1 MDIWRILVLGILKQG
16 LGYGFDRIQLF
27 ANSLPEVRA
36 MLGHTG
42 FADTTYYELETM
54 IGNINLL
61 SEELLGK
68 VNQLIIEG
76 GHKLVKK
83 KPDEPLRGHCDSFV
97 VETDVHYPTDV
108 WLLWDSMRCLIREV
122 NCTAKAHQLSGWRQW
137 KKLTNKVKKQYNQVS
152 TRGRQSEKRIKACL
166 ELCGELMARFDH
178 TLLELEEKYGE
189 AKLRSSRLKVRCCFT
204 GFMRKSSLIR
214 LIADC

>member
-1 MDIWRILVLGILKQG
+1 
-16 LGYGFDRIQLF
+16 
-27 ANSLPEVRA
+27 

-83 KPDEPLRGHCDSFV
+83 KPDEPLRGRCDSFV

-108 WLLWDSMRCLIREV
+108 SLLYDSMRCMIRSV
-122 NCTAKAHQLSGWRQW
+122 SRLARKNHIKGWRQW
-137 KKLTNKVKKQYNQVS
+137 L
-152 TRGRQSEKRIKACL
+152 
-166 ELCGELMARFDH
+166 H
-178 TLLELEEKYGE
+178 
-189 AKLRSSRLKVRCCFT
+189 
-204 GFMRKSSLIR
+204 
-214 LIADC
+214 